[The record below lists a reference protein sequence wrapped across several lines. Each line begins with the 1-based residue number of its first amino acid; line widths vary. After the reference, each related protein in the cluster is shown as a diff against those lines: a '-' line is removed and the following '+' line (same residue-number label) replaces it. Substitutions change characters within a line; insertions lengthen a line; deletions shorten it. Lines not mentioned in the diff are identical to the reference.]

1 MTHPI
6 RLSALAALDIQQA
19 RECISI
25 VDRNINCCNNNGLF
39 RRHRRFR
46 YCGADV
52 QGHALPSESA
62 RYSRVTDDRLGAIIN
77 RDITMGPQNRVILDD
92 DVLEAVKQR
101 AEAEGKTLDQATNDV
116 VRLGLSEARWQRVVQ
131 RGRDYGRENMGAV
144 SDEEAIQIAV
154 DAVHESRAEQRG
166 R

>member
-1 MTHPI
+1 MY
-6 RLSALAALDIQQA
+6 
-19 RECISI
+19 IS
-25 VDRNINCCNNNGLF
+25 DNQSG
-39 RRHRRFR
+39 
-46 YCGADV
+46 
-52 QGHALPSESA
+52 
-62 RYSRVTDDRLGAIIN
+62 T
-77 RDITMGPQNRVILDD
+77 TMGPQNRVILDD

-116 VRLGLSEARWQRVVQ
+116 VRLGLSEARRQRVVQ
-131 RGRDYGRENMGAV
+131 PGRDYRREIMGAV